1 MEKEKMIQEMAM
13 LLCKD
18 ICFRKLCSVTN
29 HCQIKNCKMREK
41 ATLLYYFI
49 VKKYNDFIPEG
60 AVVLTKE
67 EYEKYKHFKE
77 YNAKDKIAIRVSSH
91 QDGVEQAR
99 KETIKKVAHYLDN
112 EKGFCGLGY
121 MTAKHFGVEVEE

>member
-1 MEKEKMIQEMAM
+1 MEKEKMVEEMAM

-18 ICFRKLCSVTN
+18 ICFRKICAVTN

-60 AVVLTKE
+60 SVMLTKE
-67 EYEKYKHFKE
+67 EVNNTEEKDGLSMLAE
-77 YNAKDKIAIRVSSH
+77 YARARRNAERV
-91 QDGVEQAR
+91 R
-99 KETIKKVAHYLDN
+99 KETAMAILQLADAIATGSQNDGVCIIEAIKNRY
-112 EKGFCGLGY
+112 
-121 MTAKHFGVEVEE
+121 GVEV